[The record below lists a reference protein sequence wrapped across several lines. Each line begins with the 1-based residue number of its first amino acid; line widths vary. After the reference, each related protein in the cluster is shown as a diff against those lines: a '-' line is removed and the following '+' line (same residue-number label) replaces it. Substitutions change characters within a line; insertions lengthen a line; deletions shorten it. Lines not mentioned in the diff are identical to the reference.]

1 MLFRSDSVDYDSQVT
16 SSYEENDDSNYVTD
30 DGFSGDYH
38 SNMATD
44 PADDFSAEGTDSPLD
59 DVTDRESSERDDIT
73 HAFDEYYYDV
83 SSGFEDDSFAS
94 GDDSYISSGDNDISS
109 GDNSISSDDSSDST
123 DDSSVSSD
131 DSSASSDDSSASSDD
146 SSASSSDDDDD
157 SSADTSSSSSSS
169 EEKKHH
175 RRRMLSDVP
184 VCDAGEDVYSCSPLL
199 CLYSYCPGRPGAQCR
214 VRPCGGCHVE
224 WYEGEQQ
231 VTDQCSAGEL
241 PFTLRVAPAGMP

>member
-1 MLFRSDSVDYDSQVT
+1 M
-16 SSYEENDDSNYVTD
+16 
-30 DGFSGDYH
+30 H
-38 SNMATD
+38 
-44 PADDFSAEGTDSPLD
+44 
-59 DVTDRESSERDDIT
+59 SSET
-73 HAFDEYYYDV
+73 HSRLLE
-83 SSGFEDDSFAS
+83 EH
-94 GDDSYISSGDNDISS
+94 
-109 GDNSISSDDSSDST
+109 DSSDST

-146 SSASSSDDDDD
+146 SSASSDDDDDSSSDDDDD

-169 EEKKHH
+169 SSSSEEKDH
-175 RRRMLSDVP
+175 RRRMSSDVP

-224 WYEGEQQ
+224 WYDGEQQ